1 MPVLQEILNVER
13 PKNSVVMVYGKNKNL
28 YSVRARIGCKRVNGR
43 NIPINGPVIGHIVDK
58 KFVPVKEY
66 AIAINA
72 QKGFFESKIE
82 IKNWGDIVLCDELFK
97 DIYNKLLEV
106 FTKDEAQELYS
117 IAILRVCY
125 QGIMDSEIR
134 EKYLKSFLSEL
145 YPDVA
150 LSQLTIAKLFNNI
163 GKIHAKFDAFIRK
176 RMNEFNDTSYFIID
190 EITKS
195 HSSEFKSLA
204 DFSRKDKYNE
214 TSLALLYAFDLA
226 KNEVVWFQS
235 YLDNRITLDNYHDF
249 LSQTKIKNAIIISDH
264 ILPLIKY
271 STKKYKYIHYLGKY
285 KTPQKLIEKY
295 QVFEFNEQLVDFKDV
310 EAQVIKVNSTKN
322 KFLYFFKDK
331 VLAAK
336 EEAKWIKENQDYYED
351 FMPRPKDF
359 GIIVVESDI
368 KLPTQY
374 VYQILM
380 KQDEYKLV
388 TSFYKSSLINDVS
401 RVNHDHW
408 QLGSEFCDFL
418 ASLLSLRL
426 INKFD
431 QSKLLEKYSFAKLL
445 EILNKVQ
452 KERSSDKE
460 EWAIIQVNSE
470 VKKILSSLGLIDESL
485 WA

>member
-1 MPVLQEILNVER
+1 
-13 PKNSVVMVYGKNKNL
+13 
-28 YSVRARIGCKRVNGR
+28 
-43 NIPINGPVIGHIVDK
+43 
-58 KFVPVKEY
+58 
-66 AIAINA
+66 
-72 QKGFFESKIE
+72 
-82 IKNWGDIVLCDELFK
+82 
-97 DIYNKLLEV
+97 
-106 FTKDEAQELYS
+106 
-117 IAILRVCY
+117 
-125 QGIMDSEIR
+125 
-134 EKYLKSFLSEL
+134 
-145 YPDVA
+145 
-150 LSQLTIAKLFNNI
+150 
-163 GKIHAKFDAFIRK
+163 
-176 RMNEFNDTSYFIID
+176 
-190 EITKS
+190 
-195 HSSEFKSLA
+195 
-204 DFSRKDKYNE
+204 
-214 TSLALLYAFDLA
+214 
-226 KNEVVWFQS
+226 
-235 YLDNRITLDNYHDF
+235 
-249 LSQTKIKNAIIISDH
+249 
-264 ILPLIKY
+264 
-271 STKKYKYIHYLGKY
+271 
-285 KTPQKLIEKY
+285 
-295 QVFEFNEQLVDFKDV
+295 
-310 EAQVIKVNSTKN
+310 
-322 KFLYFFKDK
+322 
-331 VLAAK
+331 
-336 EEAKWIKENQDYYED
+336 
-351 FMPRPKDF
+351 MPRPKDF